1 MGYNVYLVED
11 EYMLREYVK
20 SNAIWKDGPYTLCGD
35 ASNGEDA
42 WEDIQATN
50 VDILVTDI
58 KMPFMDG
65 LELSRLVRA
74 NRPEIKII
82 ILSGYDDFA
91 YAKQA
96 LSLGATEYLLKPLKP
111 DDLRKTLDRAA
122 RMIDE
127 ERRQQ
132 QSISELQKMADESL
146 ELNRHRFLSQLC
158 SGFFPQRVI
167 DSKAQLLQLRLAAGA
182 YTGCVMAVHFPGDS
196 ENDEES
202 YLTFL
207 DCSQTFRDFSA
218 NREDIFWFSD
228 GIDQFRFIFLG
239 ESESGVSDK
248 AVQCMRRLVILL
260 TEKCGLSRIT
270 AAVGNPCGHI
280 GDLYSSM
287 LSANVT
293 LELLPQTAESTV
305 VLAGDC
311 RDLPANVQYTSLEK
325 EMFRNLLASGS
336 VKDVPNFAASMVEKL
351 ERMQMSHLYLTYV
364 CLDILTAVSDFLKEL
379 GYEADATPNLSI
391 PSVVQLFGSSQDLS
405 SFQTALRD
413 LATQTILLRDQR
425 KGGKNDSVI
434 RQARE
439 FMMAHFSEP
448 DLDLAVVAGQVN
460 VNPAYFSTLF
470 RQETGQCFI
479 EYLTLLRINKAKTL
493 LKTTQM
499 RTSDIA
505 FEVGY
510 SNQNY
515 FSKLFKKCTG
525 MSARDFRQS

>member
-158 SGFFPQRVI
+158 SGFHR
-167 DSKAQLLQLRLAAGA
+167 
-182 YTGCVMAVHFPGDS
+182 
-196 ENDEES
+196 
-202 YLTFL
+202 
-207 DCSQTFRDFSA
+207 
-218 NREDIFWFSD
+218 
-228 GIDQFRFIFLG
+228 
-239 ESESGVSDK
+239 
-248 AVQCMRRLVILL
+248 
-260 TEKCGLSRIT
+260 
-270 AAVGNPCGHI
+270 
-280 GDLYSSM
+280 
-287 LSANVT
+287 
-293 LELLPQTAESTV
+293 
-305 VLAGDC
+305 
-311 RDLPANVQYTSLEK
+311 
-325 EMFRNLLASGS
+325 
-336 VKDVPNFAASMVEKL
+336 
-351 ERMQMSHLYLTYV
+351 
-364 CLDILTAVSDFLKEL
+364 
-379 GYEADATPNLSI
+379 LSI
-391 PSVVQLFGSSQDLS
+391 G
-405 SFQTALRD
+405 
-413 LATQTILLRDQR
+413 
-425 KGGKNDSVI
+425 
-434 RQARE
+434 
-439 FMMAHFSEP
+439 
-448 DLDLAVVAGQVN
+448 
-460 VNPAYFSTLF
+460 
-470 RQETGQCFI
+470 
-479 EYLTLLRINKAKTL
+479 
-493 LKTTQM
+493 
-499 RTSDIA
+499 
-505 FEVGY
+505 
-510 SNQNY
+510 
-515 FSKLFKKCTG
+515 
-525 MSARDFRQS
+525 

>member
-1 MGYNVYLVED
+1 MGYNVYFVED

-42 WEDIQATN
+42 WEDIQTMN
-50 VDILVTDI
+50 LDILVTDI

-74 NRPEIKII
+74 NRSEIKII

-96 LSLGATEYLLKPLKP
+96 LSLGASDYLLKPLKP
-111 DDLRKTLDRAA
+111 EDLRKTLDRTA
-122 RMIDE
+122 RIIDE
-127 ERRQQ
+127 ERQQ
-132 QSISELQKMADESL
+132 KQSITELQKMASESL
-146 ELNRHRFLSQLC
+146 ELNQHRFLSQLC
-158 SGFFPQRVI
+158 SGFFPQSVI
-167 DSKAQLLQLRLAAGA
+167 NSKAQMLQLRLQAAA
-182 YTGCVMAVHFPGDS
+182 YTGCVMEVHLPEGTES
-196 ENDEES
+196 DEES

-207 DCSQTFRDFSA
+207 DCSQTFRDFA
-218 NREDIFWFSD
+218 GGRTDFFWFSD
-228 GIDQFRFIFLG
+228 GIDQFRFILLR
-239 ESESGVSDK
+239 ESERSVSET
-248 AVQCMRRLVILL
+248 ALQCMRQLL
-260 TEKCGLSRIT
+260 KLLQEKCGLTRIT
-270 AAVGNPCGHI
+270 AVVGHPCGYI

-287 LSANVT
+287 LSAKVA
-293 LELLPQTAESTV
+293 LDLLPQTSESTV

-311 RDLPANVQYTSLEK
+311 RDLPSNVQYTSQEK
-325 EMFRNLLASGS
+325 ALFRNLLASGS

-379 GYEADATPNLSI
+379 GCEADATPNLSI
-391 PSVVQLFGSSQDLS
+391 PSVVQLFGSGQDLS
-405 SFQTALRD
+405 GFQMALRD
-413 LATQTILLRDQR
+413 LATQAILLRDQR

-434 RQARE
+434 RQAKE
-439 FMMAHFSEP
+439 FMLEHFTEP
-448 DLDLAVVAGQVN
+448 ELDLSVVAGYVN

-479 EYLTLLRINKAKTL
+479 EYLTLLRINKAKAL

-499 RTSDIA
+499 RISDIA

-525 MSARDFRQS
+525 MSARDFRQN